1 MSLILDALNR
11 TREDKDSV
19 PNLTTHHAVVK
30 MASGKRQYLPWAAIA
45 VLLVSIVWLAMGQ
58 FSAAPEPDAGTD
70 TGTLVPVTQVP
81 QTITATA
88 RADSTAS
95 VQEGAAEVPVVQPVV
110 ESQKLEPVTVTVT
123 DTLADSPPGPEL
135 APLAVE
141 AEIVTS
147 PEAVESIAVA
157 QLYQNRDLA
166 DDAALRG
173 RTSPAALELYAK
185 SGVEEPIDIAEVL
198 KSAREELKD
207 ASLESHPVPLLA
219 TLSQQTKDSIPTLY
233 YQRHDYSSNVAI
245 STVVLNGDTLRV
257 GGSLGQGIKVE
268 EILPDSV
275 VLSYQGIQFRL
286 RALNSWVNL

>member
-11 TREDKDSV
+11 TREDKDSM
-19 PNLTTHHAVVK
+19 PNLATHHAVAK
-30 MASGKRQYLPWAAIA
+30 MARGKRQYLLWAAIA
-45 VLLVSIVWLAMGQ
+45 VLLVFIVWLAIGQ

-70 TGTLVPVTQVP
+70 TGTRVPVPQVP
-81 QTITATA
+81 QTITAA
-88 RADSTAS
+88 SRADSTAS
-95 VQEGAAEVPVVQPVV
+95 IEEAAVEVPLAEPVM
-110 ESQKLEPVTVTVT
+110 ESQELEPVE
-123 DTLADSPPGPEL
+123 TLADSPPEPEL
-135 APLAVE
+135 ASLTVE

-147 PEAVESIAVA
+147 PEAGESIAVA
-157 QLYQNRDLA
+157 QLYQNRNLA

-173 RTSPAALELYAK
+173 RTSPAAIELYAK

-198 KSAREELKD
+198 KSAREDMKD

-275 VLSYQGIQFRL
+275 VLSYQGTQFRL